1 MFNPNT
7 NEISFPH
14 VIPGCILGGKTHT
27 YNSINGGIK
36 VLSNMNLIRNRFM
49 GGNIEKLG
57 LISEY
62 GIYACPHYMTK
73 RILGFYIPASE
84 SLTEEGKRV
93 LLDRYPNAKL
103 LGVTNGAIH
112 KVLTTEETQKKAQ
125 LISDAV
131 ERGAVKAQVEGN
143 TIDELDGLI
152 KALDSGKHTVA
163 EVVDSKNELEDVV
176 GYEPERGKPVATTAK
191 RKPARRR

>member
-1 MFNPNT
+1 MFNPDT

-14 VIPGCILGGKTHT
+14 VIPGCVLGGVSHT

-36 VLSNMNLIRNRFM
+36 VLANMNLIRNRFL
-49 GGNIEKLG
+49 GGNVEKLG
-57 LISEY
+57 LMSEY

-73 RILGFYIPASE
+73 RILGFYIPSKE
-84 SLTEEGKRV
+84 SLTADGLRV
-93 LLDRYPNAKL
+93 LLERYPNAKL

-112 KVLTTEETQKKAQ
+112 RVLTAEETQKKAQ
-125 LISDAV
+125 LISEAV

-163 EVVDSKNELEDVV
+163 KVESTSDALEDVD
-176 GYEPERGKPVATTAK
+176 GYEPERGKPIATTAK